1 MNLGKDEL
9 VFIPLGGSEQFGVN
23 LNTYGYKNKWLI
35 VDCGIGFA
43 DHRYPGIDILLPD
56 PTFLEERK
64 SDIAAMIITHAH
76 EDHVGAV
83 PHLWPRLRCPI
94 YCTAFTAAALM
105 SKFEEAPD
113 CADARIHIIKP
124 GDTIKAGPFKASFI
138 PVAHSIPETCS
149 VLVETKAGRVLHSAD
164 WNLDPA
170 PVVGVKTD
178 GALFKE
184 AAKKGIAAY
193 VGDSTNA
200 EVPGYSGSEG
210 DVEAGMEAVFK
221 ECKKRIVITIFS
233 SNIGRI
239 RSIAKAA
246 EACGRSVC
254 VVGRS
259 LHKMIGNAKS
269 CGYLNDI
276 QDFVTEED
284 ALHLP
289 DDKTVIIA
297 TGSQGESRA
306 QLARIANGSHP
317 NIKLNKGDSVIFSS
331 RAIPGNEKEIIGVQ
345 NNLAASGVNIITPRH
360 TAHTIHVSGHPA
372 QEEIK
377 AMLGWLKP
385 TSVIA
390 VHGERTMLEA
400 QARLAKAEGI
410 ATAIVPNNGSVIRI
424 SEQGAEVIDH
434 VETGLLAVEPGRILE
449 AEHSSISQRRKLQY
463 SGTVHVT
470 LVVDARGDLVSDPK
484 ISTVGLEDAESEDG
498 KIFHDD
504 VLAEVEDILADM
516 TREELKDDAYIAEE
530 VRIGIRRY
538 VMHVLRIKPITSVHV
553 VRV

>member
-1 MNLGKDEL
+1 MHLGKDEL

-23 LNTYGYKNKWLI
+23 LNTYGYKSKWLI

-56 PTFLEERK
+56 PSFLEERK

-113 CADARIHIIKP
+113 CADARITIIKP

-331 RAIPGNEKEIIGVQ
+331 RAIPGNEKEVIGVQ
-345 NNLAASGVNIITPRH
+345 NNLAAAGVHIITPRH

-385 TSVIA
+385 KSVIA

-410 ATAIVPNNGSVIRI
+410 ETAIVPNNGSVIRI
-424 SEQGAEVIDH
+424 SDKGAEVIDH
-434 VETGLLAVEPGRILE
+434 VETGLLAVEPGRVLE
-449 AEHSSISQRRKLQY
+449 ADHSSISQRRKLQY

-470 LVVDARGDLVSDPK
+470 LVVDGRGDLMGDPK
-484 ISTVGLEDAESEDG
+484 ISTVGLEDAETEDG
-498 KIFHDD
+498 KMFHDD